1 MAIHSFGRAASI
13 YNIMFRPE
21 VFGLSVDGA
30 QAEIDR
36 MLKVVSRWREV
47 FKENG
52 VCDKD
57 IEAPYFQKVSS
68 A

>member
-1 MAIHSFGRAASI
+1 
-13 YNIMFRPE
+13 MFRPE